1 MGLLEAQNKAD
12 QRLGLFKDT
21 VAQVEYEREEAER
34 KLAEEMKAIRALK
47 ESGVVFNKENE

>member
-34 KLAEEMKAIRALK
+34 KLEEEMKAIRALK
-47 ESGVVFNKENE
+47 